1 MFIDV
6 ITKFESLIGK
16 KFPCDFIK
24 FCQSES
30 EVDFNNVSFVLDD
43 IEFTISEKFEFPTEF
58 PEKIQRSVPLAD
70 CGIIEGYRILSMY
83 DGVLDMHQ
91 VAFASDWGGSI
102 YFIDL
107 RSDMYGKVG
116 LYDHLTGNIVSI
128 ADSFSQFLEML
139 APQA

>member
-1 MFIDV
+1 
-6 ITKFESLIGK
+6 
-16 KFPCDFIK
+16 
-24 FCQSES
+24 
-30 EVDFNNVSFVLDD
+30 
-43 IEFTISEKFEFPTEF
+43 
-58 PEKIQRSVPLAD
+58 
-70 CGIIEGYRILSMY
+70 MY